1 MNAKTPHHDGS
12 ATAESAERADAACL
26 LPSPAARD
34 LPDARMRVL
43 KEHLMSEIHRFVP
56 AARPDTFAAAG
67 PATPATAGPAIS
79 ATAGPANSA
88 AAGPATAAPAGSGI
102 SATTAPASAAPPKRR
117 LRRWVPLV
125 APLAA
130 AAVAAAVLTTGADH
144 TARPADATRPARSK
158 ASLLLENAA
167 AVVSRAPAVTVG
179 HDQYVYVRSVSAG
192 RDNPLR
198 GQRTDK
204 HGTVHKEYS
213 KTPEKLSKS
222 ETLREWIPWSRS
234 QGVTQAYGDRAPELV
249 ELPGPGGGTVGGPG
263 HTLSAYEDLVTLPRD
278 PAEALRAIETD
289 LNKQMEN
296 GENTEGDKHGS
307 AHPSSNAP
315 WVFSYLGGMLQES
328 VDPRTTAFLYR
339 VAARIPGTTVVP
351 DAVDAV
357 GRHGVAITL
366 DGGAQD
372 RQEWIFDKSTYAFLG
387 FRDVTKE
394 DTVIGKAGSV
404 LQTTAVL
411 QRAVV
416 NHVGDEPRKERG

>member
-12 ATAESAERADAACL
+12 ATAESAERADAARL

-34 LPDARMRVL
+34 LPDDRMRVL
-43 KEHLMSEIHRFVP
+43 KEHLMSEIHRSAP

-67 PATPATAGPAIS
+67 PATPATAGPATS
-79 ATAGPANSA
+79 AP
-88 AAGPATAAPAGSGI
+88 AGPATSAGVGPGTS
-102 SATTAPASAAPPKRR
+102 APASAARPKRR

-144 TARPADATRPARSK
+144 TARPADATRPAPSK

-167 AVVSRAPAVTVG
+167 ALVSRAPAVTVG

-198 GQRTDK
+198 GQWTDK

-213 KTPEKLSKS
+213 KTPEKLSKL

-263 HTLSAYEDLVTLPRD
+263 HTLSAYEDLATLPRD
-278 PAEALRAIETD
+278 PAKALRAIETD

-296 GENTEGDKHGS
+296 GENTKGDQHGN
-307 AHPSSNAP
+307 AHPSSNTP
-315 WVFSYLGGMLQES
+315 WVFGYLGGMLQES

-351 DAVDAV
+351 DSVDAV

-416 NHVGDEPRKERG
+416 NHVGDEPRKESR

>member
-1 MNAKTPHHDGS
+1 MNAKTPHPDGFD
-12 ATAESAERADAACL
+12 ATDSAERADAARL

-34 LPDARMRVL
+34 LPDDRLRVL
-43 KEHLMSEIHRFVP
+43 KEHLMSEIHRSVP
-56 AARPDTFAAAG
+56 AAG
-67 PATPATAGPAIS
+67 PETPATDAV
-79 ATAGPANSA
+79 
-88 AAGPATAAPAGSGI
+88 AAP
-102 SATTAPASAAPPKRR
+102 RR
-117 LRRWVPLV
+117 RPRRWVPLV

-130 AAVAAAVLTTGADH
+130 AAVVVVALTTGADH
-144 TARPADATRPARSK
+144 HSRPADATRQAPSK

-179 HDQYVYVRSVSAG
+179 RDQYVYVRSVSAG

-198 GQRTDK
+198 GQWTDK

-213 KTPEKLSKS
+213 KTPSKLTKP

-234 QGVTQAYGDRAPELV
+234 RGAAQAYGDKAFERLD
-249 ELPGPGGGTVGGPG
+249 LPGPGEGTVGGPG
-263 HTLSAYEDLVTLPRD
+263 HTLSPFEDLAALPHD
-278 PAEALRAIETD
+278 PAAALRAIEAD

-296 GENTEGDKHGS
+296 EENTKGD
-307 AHPSSNAP
+307 ARNTHPSNNTP
-315 WVFSYLGGMLQES
+315 WVFDYLGGMLQES

-339 VAARIPGTTVVP
+339 VAAKIPGTTVVP
-351 DAVDAV
+351 DAVDAA

-387 FRDVTKE
+387 FREVTRE

-404 LQTTAVL
+404 IQTTAVL
-411 QRAVV
+411 QRVV
-416 NHVGDEPRKERG
+416 VDRLGQEPQKKSH